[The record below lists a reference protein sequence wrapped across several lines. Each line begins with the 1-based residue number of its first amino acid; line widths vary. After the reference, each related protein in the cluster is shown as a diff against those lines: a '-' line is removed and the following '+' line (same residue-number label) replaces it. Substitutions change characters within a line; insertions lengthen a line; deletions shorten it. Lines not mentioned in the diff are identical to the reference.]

1 MNFGSDNGTIWGT
14 PTTDMSS
21 TNYTVTANNSA
32 GSFSTTF
39 SMQIM
44 SAPSGITYSPSS
56 MTLEKGTA
64 MTTNTPSYSG
74 STVTSWSISPA
85 LPSGLNFDTSTGA
98 ISGTPSVLQT
108 SSQSYT
114 VTATNGQGSA
124 TTSVSIT
131 INDQAPVI
139 SYTSPIEISNNREM
153 TTATPTNTG
162 GSSNI
167 LGNISKPANRSVVW
181 LNKWK
186 HLGCARECDEQC
198 NLHDIYANN
207 SGGSASA
214 TLTLNMNWTLTP
226 SVDGAY
232 ITRNSSIG
240 TDITWE
246 WDYDPLEASN
256 LTMYATWRNTCAI
269 RNDGD
274 VYCWGRNGNGQL
286 GIGSMGSSTWKDR
299 PTKTNNLGSDAVS
312 VSMGEQHTCAVLD
325 TGVLKC
331 WGRNNHGQ
339 VGVGSGGD
347 KDAPQTVNVGS
358 GRTTTSVYL
367 GYHHTCAILD
377 DQSVKCW
384 GRNQDGELG
393 VGSTTSSFNTPQ
405 SIASLGTNRHAVSL
419 ALGQGFTCALLDDG
433 SIKCWGQ
440 DNLANVAMVV
450 DTVAIFAHL
459 QVQPF
464 LSLLVELQHKS
475 QQENSMSALSLMMTQ
490 LFVGA
495 RTQKDNWVT
504 VQPRIALRQLPPHR
518 SVLDIQCPTFQL
530 VTTMSALCLPM
541 VAYAAGEAT
550 TTDNLVMEHRQ
561 IAPPAIL

>member
-1 MNFGSDNGTIWGT
+1 MNFESSNGTIWGT

-39 SMQIM
+39 SMQVM
-44 SAPSGITYSPSS
+44 SAPSGVSYSPSS

-64 MTTNTPSYSG
+64 MTTNTPTYSG

-131 INDQAPVI
+131 INDQVPVI
-139 SYTSPIEISNNREM
+139 SYTSPVEISNNREM

-162 GSSNI
+162 GAVTSWEISPSLPTGLSFGSTNGSIWGTPENVTSN
-167 LGNISKPANRSVVW
+167 ATYT
-181 LNKWK
+181 
-186 HLGCARECDEQC
+186 
-198 NLHDIYANN
+198 IYANN
-207 SGGSASA
+207 SGGSATA
-214 TLTLNMNWTLTP
+214 TVTLNMVWTLTP
-226 SVDGAY
+226 SVDGAF

-240 TDITWE
+240 SDITWE

-256 LTMYATWRNTCAI
+256 LTMFASWRNTCAI
-269 RNDGD
+269 RDDGD
-274 VYCWGRNGNGQL
+274 LYCWGRNGNGQL
-286 GIGSMGSSTWKDR
+286 GIGSMGSSHWKDR
-299 PTKTNNLGSDAVS
+299 PTNTNNLGSDAIS

-331 WGRNNHGQ
+331 WGRNHHGQ
-339 VGVGSGGD
+339 VGDGSTTD
-347 KDAPQTVNVGS
+347 RSAPQTINVGS
-358 GRTTTSVYL
+358 GRTTTSVYM
-367 GYHHTCAILD
+367 GFHHTCAILD

-393 VGSTTSSFNTPQ
+393 VGSTTSSFDTPQ
-405 SIASLGTNRHAVSL
+405 TINTLGTNRHAISL
-419 ALGQGFTCALLDDG
+419 ALGEGFTCALLDDG

-440 DNLANVAMVV
+440 DNEGQRG
-450 DTVAIFAHL
+450 DGGGYGSDIRSPPSSAISL
-459 QVQPF
+459 
-464 LSLLVELQHKS
+464 LLVELLHKS
-475 QQENSMSALSLMMTQ
+475 LLEHSTFAPSSMMLQ
-490 LFVGA
+490 LFAGG
-495 RTQKDNWVT
+495 RTMRGN
-504 VQPRIALRQLPPHR
+504 
-518 SVLDIQCPTFQL
+518 
-530 VTTMSALCLPM
+530 
-541 VAYAAGEAT
+541 
-550 TTDNLVMEHRQ
+550 
-561 IAPPAIL
+561 